1 MLAYFLSAFLAAVP
15 PKAALVDAL
24 NMAGV
29 AIPGQAVQIVCV
41 GPTGVAQVFYLLG
54 DMPMPSI
61 TLHAADCAM
70 PAGYV
75 RSF

>member
-24 NMAGV
+24 NV
-29 AIPGQAVQIVCV
+29 A
-41 GPTGVAQVFYLLG
+41 GVAQVFYLLG